1 MDHSYVAE
9 HGLIELYHQGLLD
22 PDEEARFEEHFVA
35 CAECTEQ
42 LELARGLS
50 RGIKAMVAE
59 DAARTVVAGGL
70 LAWLA
75 RRGRLIQL
83 GLAAALLL
91 LAGLPAL
98 WLWREGRRQ
107 IAVEQERAQDN
118 EERAAALEEQLAESE
133 RLREQERRTAT
144 EKLAEAPR
152 EAPWVGVP
160 VYLLTVVR
168 GEPDEVRRID
178 AKDRF
183 SLAVDVGADPRFT
196 SYRVT
201 IEDAAGR
208 RVLAQAGLHPNA
220 LEVLMITF
228 PGDFFAPG
236 SYRLR
241 VEGVLAD
248 GKKESIGTYAFRVVR
263 PPLGEVR
270 AGRGRLR

>member
-50 RGIKAMVAE
+50 RGVKAMVAE
-59 DAARTVVAGGL
+59 DATRAVVAGGI

-75 RRGRLIQL
+75 RRGRPARL

-91 LAGLPAL
+91 LAGLPAF

-107 IAVEQERAQDN
+107 IAVEQERAKN
-118 EERAAALEEQLAESE
+118 SEERAEAIQQKLSESE
-133 RLREQERRTAT
+133 RLRQQERRAA
-144 EKLAEAPR
+144 EQRLAEAAR
-152 EAPWVGVP
+152 EAPWIDVP
-160 VYLLTVVR
+160 VFLLTVVR
-168 GEPDEVRRID
+168 GEPGETARID

-183 SLAVDVGADPRFT
+183 SLAVDAGGDPRFT

-208 RVLAQAGLHPNA
+208 PAFAQAGLHPNA

-228 PGDFFAPG
+228 SGDYFAPG
-236 SYRLR
+236 EYRLR

-248 GKKESIGTYAFRVVR
+248 KTTERIGTYAFRVVPSR
-263 PPLGEVR
+263 
-270 AGRGRLR
+270 